1 MKNEE
6 RGVETK
12 ISNGPLMATRVQAW
26 DRHCAPGTWNVDHTT
41 NIKCKVF
48 RRKLTFLFIETWPE
62 ETRNNIKV
70 KTPLSASS
78 DYVGAMNVQ
87 QQNLNTVKSLLRQFF
102 VKRSLRKLNQITKKK
117 SRFSNIIEWK
127 TPSDHWRG
135 GSKWVG
141 EARVVTVHMW
151 NKCPG
156 WLYIQCKL
164 QVLLFLFNYRRQK
177 GLKHTIMWTP
187 KSLKRGQTVFNN
199 QWLTFN
205 FLCQT

>member
-1 MKNEE
+1 M
-6 RGVETK
+6 
-12 ISNGPLMATRVQAW
+12 
-26 DRHCAPGTWNVDHTT
+26 
-41 NIKCKVF
+41 KCKVF
-48 RRKLTFLFIETWPE
+48 RRKLSFLFIKTWPE

-78 DYVGAMNVQ
+78 ACAMNVQ

-141 EARVVTVHMW
+141 EGRVVTVRMW
-151 NKCPG
+151 NKCLVSFTFSVNSKCCCFFSIIGGKKVWNTRSCGLPNF
-156 WLYIQCKL
+156 K
-164 QVLLFLFNYRRQK
+164 K
-177 GLKHTIMWTP
+177 GTDSI
-187 KSLKRGQTVFNN
+187 
-199 QWLTFN
+199 
-205 FLCQT
+205 